1 MKERLNRLTEVWNAL
16 NTSQKFSLVG
26 ALVGVLL
33 VSAAILSFS
42 GGSKDLR
49 PLVSGADAADLG
61 EVTEVLK
68 SNQIE
73 FEYSQGGDSI
83 LVPADK
89 LASARMELAMKGLP
103 KSGDVGYEIFDEG
116 NFGISDFV
124 QRTNHTRAIQGE
136 LARTI
141 SMMDA
146 IRSAKVFVVK
156 PENNLLLSE
165 DPNDR
170 PSASVYVDTGGN
182 TLDRRNVNAIQFLVA
197 RAVKG
202 IN

>member
-1 MKERLNRLTEVWNAL
+1 MKERLNRLSEVWNSL

-26 ALVGVLL
+26 ALVGILL

-68 SNQIE
+68 ANQIE
-73 FEYSQGGDSI
+73 FEYNQGGDSI

-89 LASARMELAMKGLP
+89 VATARMELAMKGLP

-146 IRSAKVFVVK
+146 IRSAKV
-156 PENNLLLSE
+156 LS
-165 DPNDR
+165 
-170 PSASVYVDTGGN
+170 
-182 TLDRRNVNAIQFLVA
+182 LIH
-197 RAVKG
+197 
-202 IN
+202 I

>member
-1 MKERLNRLTEVWNAL
+1 MKERFQKIFDLWKGLPAGKKLTFGLAL
-16 NTSQKFSLVG
+16 LGVVG
-26 ALVGVLL
+26 M
-33 VSAAILSFS
+33 SAAIISFT
-42 GGSKDLR
+42 GGSDQMR
-49 PLVSGADAADLG
+49 VLVSGADSKDLA
-61 EVTEVLK
+61 EVVEILNSK
-68 SNQIE
+68 QIP
-73 FEYSQGGDSI
+73 FEYSETGDSI
-83 LVPADK
+83 LVPDDK
-89 LASARMELAMKGLP
+89 RAEMRMELAMKGLP
-103 KSGDVGYEIFDEG
+103 KTGDVGFEIFDEG

-170 PSASVYVDTGGN
+170 PSASV
-182 TLDRRNVNAIQFLVA
+182 
-197 RAVKG
+197 
-202 IN
+202 